1 MEKAGIQKIRTFVK
15 NLKLFVEYGERSSS
29 SLVASTTNLFLLLL
43 LLSIRLAIFYV
54 SILNL
59 FTSARILKLLDYLS
73 SSVTLAIHLGLFGYC
88 LLTAVFNHC

>member
-1 MEKAGIQKIRTFVK
+1 M
-15 NLKLFVEYGERSSS
+15 YGEGSSS
-29 SLVASTTNLFLLLL
+29 SLVASAANLSLLLL
-43 LLSIRLAIFYV
+43 WLSIGLAIFYV

-73 SSVTLAIHLGLFGYC
+73 SSVTLAIHLSLFGYC